1 MKYKYVGNGAFI
13 PGLPARDLDDAELSA
28 EQRQALAAAVDKEL
42 YIRMQEE
49 APVRP
54 QKSPKAAQTGS

>member
-13 PGLPARDLDDAELSA
+13 QGLPARDLDEDELSP
-28 EQRQALAAAVDKEL
+28 EQKVALAAAVDKEL

-49 APVRP
+49 ASVRP
-54 QKSPKAAQTGS
+54 QKSPKLIRDE